1 MCVVCFALPG
11 RQAVKMLRFNLPK
24 FSMPAFVLSLM
35 HIPYEFAEGVV
46 WSFMSVNK
54 NIYQLCAKTEVKKT
68 VKQSTHLYCQS
79 PHLNPF
85 NLVITQVE
93 DIKLAIYLQ

>member
-11 RQAVKMLRFNLPK
+11 KMLRFNLPK

-35 HIPYEFAEGVV
+35 HIPYEIAERVV
-46 WSFMSVNK
+46 CSFMSVNK
-54 NIYQLCAKTEVKKT
+54 NIYYLCAKTEVIKT
-68 VKQSTHLYCQS
+68 VKQSAHLYCQS

-85 NLVITQVE
+85 NLVITQAE
-93 DIKLAIYLQ
+93 DNKLGIYLQ

>member
-35 HIPYEFAEGVV
+35 HIPYEIAEGVV
-46 WSFMSVNK
+46 CLSLSVNK
-54 NIYQLCAKTEVKKT
+54 NIYHLCA
-68 VKQSTHLYCQS
+68 
-79 PHLNPF
+79 
-85 NLVITQVE
+85 
-93 DIKLAIYLQ
+93 

>member
-35 HIPYEFAEGVV
+35 HIPYKFAEGVV
-46 WSFMSVNK
+46 CSFMSENK
-54 NIYQLCAKTEVKKT
+54 NIYYLCAKTEAIKS
-68 VKQSTHLYCQS
+68 VKQSAHLYCQS
-79 PHLNPF
+79 THLNPF
-85 NLVITQVE
+85 NLVITQAE
-93 DIKLAIYLQ
+93 DNKLRIYLR